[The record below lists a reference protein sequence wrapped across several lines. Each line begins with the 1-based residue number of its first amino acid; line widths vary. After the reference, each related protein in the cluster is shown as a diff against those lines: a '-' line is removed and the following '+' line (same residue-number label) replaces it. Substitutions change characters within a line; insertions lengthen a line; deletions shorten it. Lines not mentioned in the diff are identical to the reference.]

1 MGRPSSSSR
10 RRALLAGTDSGR
22 DALRR
27 IAVALSALA
36 AVTVVGTVGYTA
48 LGFPL
53 LDALYQTVTTVATVG
68 FREVRPLGPGGQ
80 LFTIVLIL
88 LGVGTVLYNLGVLVE
103 AVTEGHLREHL
114 GRRRME
120 RDIARLRDHV
130 IVCGFGRVGRSATRY
145 LHDRGHRV
153 VVVDTDE
160 TRLDGLTEPFVHGDA
175 ANDDVLRAAGIER
188 ARALVCALD
197 TDAATT
203 YATLSA
209 RALRP
214 DLVIIS
220 RARTLGSKDKLVL
233 AGATRAV
240 NPQLIGGRRMASFAL
255 HADVAEFLDEVMHD
269 DDLDVRIEQVRLGES
284 DAVVGRTLGEVDVPG
299 TCGCQLL
306 AVRAPR
312 KGAFTPSPPADRVLE
327 AGATLIVFGTPEQ
340 VGRLRALAAS
350 GRPVSAVEGTL
361 GG

>member
-1 MGRPSSSSR
+1 MGRPSGSSR
-10 RRALLAGTDSGR
+10 RRALLLGSDSGR

-36 AVTVVGTVGYTA
+36 AVTVVGTLGYVV
-48 LGFPL
+48 LGFPF

-80 LFTIVLIL
+80 AFTIVLIL

-114 GRRRME
+114 RRRRME
-120 RDIARLRDHV
+120 HDIARLRDHV
-130 IVCGFGRVGRSATRY
+130 IVCGYGRVGRSASRY
-145 LHDRGHRV
+145 LLDRGHRV

-160 TRLDGLTEPFVHGDA
+160 VRLAGADGPCVHGDA
-175 ANDDVLRAAGIER
+175 ADDDVLRAAGIER

-197 TDAATT
+197 SDADTT

-220 RARTLGSKDKLVL
+220 RARTLASKDKLVL

-269 DDLDVRIEQVRLGES
+269 DDLDVRIEQVRLT
-284 DAVVGRTLGEVDVPG
+284 DADGVVGRTLGEVDVLG

-312 KGAFTPSPPADRVLE
+312 KGPFTPSPPADRVLE

-340 VGRLRALAAS
+340 VGRLRALAVT
-350 GRPVSAVEGTL
+350 GQPVSAVGGTL